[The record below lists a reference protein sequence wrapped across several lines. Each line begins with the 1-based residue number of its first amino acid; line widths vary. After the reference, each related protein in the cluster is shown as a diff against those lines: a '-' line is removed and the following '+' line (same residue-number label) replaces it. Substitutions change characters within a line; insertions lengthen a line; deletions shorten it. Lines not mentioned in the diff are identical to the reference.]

1 MAQTKTLFIWER
13 KMTLKVGYFKS
24 FGSKD
29 VEKIV
34 EEFRKMHPEID
45 IKLLPLYQDQVGDA
59 LTGGKID
66 LALTDPRDNDF
77 NNYRL
82 QPITEVSLMV
92 ILQAGNFMPGEQ
104 TVDIKDLK
112 KIPNIL
118 IAKTEEEAGELHYHK
133 DVLKITSPFIA
144 VDSFNEA
151 ALMATSGSGYFL
163 MNERTADLLMKDQL
177 QKMFLL
183 NDGQQLKQDYT
194 LVGKKDV
201 DYFDD
206 FAQAAKNT
214 LVDD

>member
-1 MAQTKTLFIWER
+1 
-13 KMTLKVGYFKS
+13 MTLKVGYFKS

>member
-1 MAQTKTLFIWER
+1 
-13 KMTLKVGYFKS
+13 MTLRVGYFKN

-34 EEFRKMHPEID
+34 TEFKKIHPEID
-45 IKLLPLYQDQVGDA
+45 IELMPLYQDQVGDA
-59 LTGGKID
+59 LAEGKID

-77 NNYRL
+77 KNYQL
-82 QPITEVSLMV
+82 QLITEVSLMI
-92 ILQAGNFMPGEQ
+92 ILQAGNFMSGEQ

-118 IAKTEEEAGELHYHK
+118 IAKTEEEAGELHYNK
-133 DVLKITSPFIA
+133 DILKITSPFIA

-151 ALMATSGSGYFL
+151 ALMAASGSGYFL
-163 MNERTADLLMKDQL
+163 MNERTADLLMNDQL

-183 NDGQQLKQDYT
+183 NDGQQLKQDYA
-194 LVGKKDV
+194 LVGKKDL

-206 FAQAAKNT
+206 FAQAAKNI

>member
-1 MAQTKTLFIWER
+1 
-13 KMTLKVGYFKS
+13 MTLKVGYFKS

-163 MNERTADLLMKDQL
+163 MNFRTADLLMKDQL

-183 NDGQQLKQDYT
+183 NDGQKLKQDYT

>member
-1 MAQTKTLFIWER
+1 
-13 KMTLKVGYFKS
+13 MTLKVGYFKS

-151 ALMATSGSGYFL
+151 ALMATSGSGY
-163 MNERTADLLMKDQL
+163 LLMKDQL